1 MITEDIEISFLPN
14 TGLMIWWV
22 FFFYFDMYA
31 SYKLRIHLLYG
42 NSIADL

>member
-1 MITEDIEISFLPN
+1 MITEDIEIRFLPN
-14 TGLMIWWV
+14 TGLMIC
-22 FFFYFDMYA
+22 FFFYFDKYA

>member
-22 FFFYFDMYA
+22 FFYFDMYA
-31 SYKLRIHLLYG
+31 SYKLRMHLLYG